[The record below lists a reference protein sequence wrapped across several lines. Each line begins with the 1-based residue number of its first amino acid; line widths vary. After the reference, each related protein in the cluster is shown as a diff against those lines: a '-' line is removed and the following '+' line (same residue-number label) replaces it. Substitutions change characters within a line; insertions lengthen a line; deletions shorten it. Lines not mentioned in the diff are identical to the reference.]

1 MRNRIIKDQIK
12 DRSEKDTGRIIVLT
26 GARQTGKTTLA
37 RKVFGDYTY
46 ISIEDPVLRST
57 YSAMNAGQWKSLY
70 PRAILDEVQKE
81 PSLIE
86 SIKSVYDQ
94 WEEPRYV
101 LLGSSQ
107 LLLLQKVKESL
118 AGRVSIY
125 EIFPLTLPELSTHS
139 WTDEVKKSLFTR
151 LLTEDDLPEILPSWL
166 LDQEMPKKQS
176 AWDHYNKYG
185 GYPALCNDN
194 LTEEERHSWLN
205 NYVHTYLERDVR
217 DLANFRDLEPFIKLQ
232 KLLAANTSTL
242 FNASE
247 SARRIGLNSKTA
259 QRYLQYFE
267 MSYQLFMLPAW
278 AGNLNKRLSKMNKI
292 HFMDYG
298 VLQAVLQKRG
308 RMTGN
313 EFESAL
319 VTEMYKQIKNYQIRA
334 EMFHLRTHD
343 GKEVDLLIEQE
354 DGFYAF
360 EIKQSE
366 KIDISDARHLRG
378 LESLL
383 NKPLKKS
390 FILSA
395 DPRTQLFHDGNVIA
409 VHFTMFLG

>member
-1 MRNRIIKDQIK
+1 MQNRAIKDQIK
-12 DRSEKDTGRIIVLT
+12 SRSEKDTGRIIVLT

-37 RKVFGDYTY
+37 RKVFGEYEY
-46 ISIEDPVLRST
+46 VSIEDPVMRST
-57 YSAMNAGQWKSLY
+57 YGSLNARQWKSLY
-70 PRAILDEVQKE
+70 PKAILDEVQKE

-86 SIKSVYDQ
+86 TIKSVYDQ
-94 WEEPRYV
+94 WTEPRYV

-118 AGRVSIY
+118 AGRVSIF

-139 WTDEVKKSLFTR
+139 WDDKVKQSLFTQ
-151 LLTEDDLPEILPSWL
+151 LLMQGDLPEILPSWL
-166 LDQEMPKKQS
+166 LDPKIVDKEA
-176 AWDHYNKYG
+176 AWDHYNKFG
-185 GYPALCNDN
+185 GYPALCNDSLN
-194 LTEEERHSWLN
+194 DEERYSWLN

-217 DLANFRDLEPFIKLQ
+217 DLASFRDLEPFVKLQ

-247 SARRIGLNSKTA
+247 AGRRIGLNSKTA

-267 MSYQLFMLPAW
+267 MSYQLFMLPGW
-278 AGNLNKRLSKMNKI
+278 AGNLNKRLSKMHKI

-308 RMTGN
+308 RMSGN
-313 EFESAL
+313 EFESTL
-319 VTEMYKQIKNYQIRA
+319 VAEMYKQIKNYQIRA
-334 EMFHLRTHD
+334 QMFHVRTHD
-343 GKEVDLLIEQE
+343 GKEVDLLIELE

-366 KIDISDARHLRG
+366 KIDLSDARHLRD
-378 LESLL
+378 LELLL

-390 FILSA
+390 FILSS
-395 DPRTQLFHDGNVIA
+395 DPRTQYFHEGRVIA
-409 VHFTMFLG
+409 VHFAMFLG

>member
-1 MRNRIIKDQIK
+1 MRNRAIRNQIK
-12 DRSEKDTGRIIVLT
+12 ARSEKTTGRIIVLT

-37 RKVFGDYTY
+37 RKIFGDYEY
-46 ISIEDPVLRST
+46 ISIEDPVLRPS
-57 YSAMNAGQWKSLY
+57 YAALSAKQWRSMY
-70 PRAILDEVQKE
+70 PKVILDEVQKE

-139 WTDEVKKSLFTR
+139 WDDEVKKSLFIQ
-151 LLTEDDLPEILPSWL
+151 LLLEEDMSEILPSFL
-166 LDQEMPKKQS
+166 LHPAHTEKQA
-176 AWDHYNKYG
+176 AWNHYQKFG
-185 GYPALCNDN
+185 GFPALCDESLND
-194 LTEEERHSWLN
+194 EERYSWLS
-205 NYVHTYLERDVR
+205 NYVRTYLERDVR
-217 DLANFRDLEPFIKLQ
+217 DLANFRELEPFIKLQ
-232 KLLAANTSTL
+232 KLFAANTSSL
-242 FNASE
+242 FNASN
-247 SARRIGLNSKTA
+247 SGKRIGLSSKTA
-259 QRYLQYFE
+259 QKYLQYFE
-267 MSYQLFMLPAW
+267 MSYQLLVLPAW
-278 AGNLNKRLSKMNKI
+278 SGNLNKRLSKMSKI
-292 HFMDYG
+292 HFMDFG
-298 VLQAVLQKRG
+298 VLQAVLQKKG
-308 RMTGN
+308 GMTGN

-319 VTEMYKQIKNYQIRA
+319 VTEMYKQMKYYDPRA

-343 GKEVDLLIEQE
+343 GKEVDLLIEVE

-366 KIDISDARHLRG
+366 KVTESDARHLFD
-378 LESLL
+378 LEKLL

-390 FILSA
+390 FVLSA
-395 DPRTQLFHDGNVIA
+395 DLRTQYFNDGRIVA
-409 VHFTMFLG
+409 VHFAMFLG